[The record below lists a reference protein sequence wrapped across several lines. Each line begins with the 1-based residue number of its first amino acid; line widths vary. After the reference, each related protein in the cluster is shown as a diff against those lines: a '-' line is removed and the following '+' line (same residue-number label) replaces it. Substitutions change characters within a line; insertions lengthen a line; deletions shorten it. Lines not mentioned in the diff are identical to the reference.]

1 MERPTGVTVL
11 AVLSFIFAGLCVCV
25 AFGAMVGGAV
35 LASMVASMP
44 ATFVGAG
51 AVIVAGICFFFA
63 VLYGVDGYGLLKLQ
77 NWARI
82 LTIVV
87 AGLSLLF
94 AAFGALAALSHLQV
108 LFLFRELLIIA
119 VDVLVLTYLLKPH
132 VKQAFGATGF

>member
-11 AVLSFIFAGLCVCV
+11 VVLSFIFTGLCVFV
-25 AFGAMVGGAV
+25 AFGAMIGGAV

-44 ATFVGAG
+44 AALVGVG
-51 AVIVAGICFFFA
+51 AVIVAGMCLFFA
-63 VLYGVDGYGLLKLQ
+63 ALYAVNGYGLLKLQ

-82 LTIVV
+82 LTIVL

-94 AAFGALAALSHLQV
+94 AAFGALAALSHLRV
-108 LFLFRELLIIA
+108 PFLFRELLIIG
-119 VDVLVLTYLLKPH
+119 VDVLVLTYLFKPH